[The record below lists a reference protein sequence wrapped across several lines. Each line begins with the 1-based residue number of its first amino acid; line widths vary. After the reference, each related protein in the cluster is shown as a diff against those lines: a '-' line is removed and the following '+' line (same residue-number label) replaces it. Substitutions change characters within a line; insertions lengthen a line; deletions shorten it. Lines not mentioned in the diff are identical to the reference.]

1 MNIYFNHFIKK
12 VDLFKFSIR
21 HEQNGIIDVVVATE
35 DRLLNERKDN
45 ITENVWLIYSELRI
59 TVVVYW
65 SSNSIDAIKCCKTSE
80 RKNIE
85 TKATTEQIY
94 AYSRN
99 SHNSLLTYI

>member
-45 ITENVWLIYSELRI
+45 ITENVLFVIFRAENNCSCLLEFKFDRCNQMLQDI
-59 TVVVYW
+59 
-65 SSNSIDAIKCCKTSE
+65 
-80 RKNIE
+80 RK
-85 TKATTEQIY
+85 KKH
-94 AYSRN
+94 RN
-99 SHNSLLTYI
+99 